1 MIFYLGGCTFD
12 VSVLT
17 FVLTLDNGIFTTLA
31 IDGDHHLGG
40 EDFDNTLV
48 SFCVD
53 LFAKRNG
60 VDIS

>member
-1 MIFYLGGCTFD
+1 MTFDLGGCTFD
-12 VSVLT
+12 VSVI
-17 FVLTLDNGIFTTLA
+17 TLDNGIFTTFA